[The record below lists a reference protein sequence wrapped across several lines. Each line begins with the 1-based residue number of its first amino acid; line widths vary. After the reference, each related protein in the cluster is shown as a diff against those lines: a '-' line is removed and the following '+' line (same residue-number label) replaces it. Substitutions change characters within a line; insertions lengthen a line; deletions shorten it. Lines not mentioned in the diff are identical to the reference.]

1 MTQSNITFSLFT
13 NVKGTSDKSP
23 EMTGRLEIPVE
34 LLDQFIADLVEQEP
48 REWNGRKT
56 KTLDLACWARDKGIL
71 KYGGTAKVHQPY
83 VKPETETEQP
93 ELDISSTEEPAK
105 AKK

>member
-1 MTQSNITFSLFT
+1 MAQSNITFSLFS

-34 LLDQFIADLVEQEP
+34 LLDQFITDLVEQQP

-71 KYGGTAKVHQPY
+71 RYGGTAKVHQPY
-83 VKPETETEQP
+83 VKPETEQP
-93 ELDISSTEEPAK
+93 ELDIPTQESAK
-105 AKK
+105 ARK